1 MLFCVCEWKAQK
13 QYFYGAEVKR
23 LAKGLSGM
31 INCLPTE
38 IMGIQFLAFCSSSFP
53 QQGEQLNS
61 FVFTSIQ
68 VVHAHGQLS
77 TYLALKGMQH
87 KADLTAA

>member
-1 MLFCVCEWKAQK
+1 MLFCVCGWKAQK

-38 IMGIQFLAFCSSSFP
+38 IMGIQFLAFCSSSFL
-53 QQGEQLNS
+53 QQEQLNS